1 MVLWSP
7 KSHVREKNL
16 ELYGPDICWVRMNP
30 FAVTNCFEISVLMCV
45 SLLLNNCRPF
55 HFQNIV
61 LYLASQCHKH
71 LTAVIH
77 NSSQNSVVIMNAAF
91 SVHMSLNNRF
101 LFQYKTACCCKNSN
115 SVCYF
120 LLCLTQATFRGYGP
134 GHFSCRYKSVHRT
147 SLHLKWSTQDS
158 DLTNMCHWIR
168 DKWGRLGIGNW
179 WREIGYD
186 ISTFSST
193 PPVGCSVLIVQRA
206 EK

>member
-1 MVLWSP
+1 
-7 KSHVREKNL
+7 
-16 ELYGPDICWVRMNP
+16 MNP

-101 LFQYKTACCCKNSN
+101 LFQYPAVARIVTVCVIFCCALHKLHSEVMAQAI
-115 SVCYF
+115 SVADTKVC
-120 LLCLTQATFRGYGP
+120 T
-134 GHFSCRYKSVHRT
+134 GHHF
-147 SLHLKWSTQDS
+147 
-158 DLTNMCHWIR
+158 I
-168 DKWGRLGIGNW
+168 
-179 WREIGYD
+179 
-186 ISTFSST
+186 
-193 PPVGCSVLIVQRA
+193 
-206 EK
+206 